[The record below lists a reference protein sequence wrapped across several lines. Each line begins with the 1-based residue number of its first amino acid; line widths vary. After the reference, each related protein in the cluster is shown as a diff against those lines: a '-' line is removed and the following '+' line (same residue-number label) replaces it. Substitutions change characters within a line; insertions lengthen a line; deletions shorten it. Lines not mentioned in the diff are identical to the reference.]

1 MRTRALAS
9 QHGTWWR
16 ASSPAPS
23 IAASSGRATAVD
35 RSTLAS
41 STLAP
46 DATPED
52 AAAAALLL
60 DPEFVEIARDELARA
75 AAEIEGVME
84 GWGFYEDPAH
94 FADNPDARLTGD
106 PRDEW
111 DCGAPS

>member
-1 MRTRALAS
+1 MGLGGGHPRLR
-9 QHGTWWR
+9 
-16 ASSPAPS
+16 P
-23 IAASSGRATAVD
+23 
-35 RSTLAS
+35 RSR
-41 STLAP
+41 P
-46 DATPED
+46 RPCNRCRPEHARVLD